1 MFVFVAFMAVLQ
13 TGKAPYQLFI
23 SSYY

>member
-23 SSYY
+23 SSY